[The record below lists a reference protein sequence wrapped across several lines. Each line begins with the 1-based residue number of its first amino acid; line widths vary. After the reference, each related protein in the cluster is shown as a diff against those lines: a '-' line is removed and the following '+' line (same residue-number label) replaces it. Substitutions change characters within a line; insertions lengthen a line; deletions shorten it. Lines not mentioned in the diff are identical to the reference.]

1 MALDRQVLTVSPEET
16 LTPNSDDAGGRRRRF
31 LGPLRR
37 PIIHFQRTLGAGIL
51 VILPIGI
58 TVLVLKFFF
67 DLLDPV
73 LQPLV
78 DLLPGRSVT
87 GTGMV
92 ALIIL
97 VYLLGLF
104 AALVVGRRLI
114 GVGHRVMEVIPLV
127 KGIYGTTRMAIEI
140 LSKSQNGNGNS
151 DSDEDQQYAGVVLI
165 EYPRAGIMSIGL
177 ITSSMLDTNG
187 EEVLSVY
194 IPTTPIPSSGFLV
207 IVPASEVTQTD
218 MSVEDAMRVVISGGI
233 RLDTV
238 FQRAG
243 FQVPGR
249 TRSNQ

>member
-1 MALDRQVLTVSPEET
+1 M
-16 LTPNSDDAGGRRRRF
+16 
-31 LGPLRR
+31 
-37 PIIHFQRTLGAGIL
+37 

-92 ALIIL
+92 ALVVL

-127 KGIYGTTRMAIEI
+127 KGIYGTTRMAIEV
-140 LSKSQNGNGNS
+140 LSKSQNGNISG
-151 DSDEDQQYAGVVLI
+151 DGDEDQQYAGVVLI
-165 EYPRAGIMSIGL
+165 EFPRAGIMSIGL
-177 ITSSMLDTNG
+177 ITSSMLDTDG

-194 IPTTPIPSSGFLV
+194 VPTTPIPSSGFLV
-207 IVPASEVTQTD
+207 IVPASEVTRTD

>member
-1 MALDRQVLTVSPEET
+1 MALDRQALTVSPEET
-16 LTPNSDDAGGRRRRF
+16 LTPNSDDAGGSRRNF

-37 PIIHFQRTLGAGIL
+37 PVVHFQRTIGAGIL

-58 TVLVLKFFF
+58 TALVLKFFF

-73 LQPLV
+73 LAPLV

-87 GTGMV
+87 GTGLV

-114 GVGHRVMEVIPLV
+114 GVGHRLMEVIPLV
-127 KGIYGTTRMAIEI
+127 KGIYGTTRMAIGI
-140 LSKSQNGNGNS
+140 LSKSQNGNGHS

-165 EYPRAGIMSIGL
+165 EYPRVGILSIGL
-177 ITSSMLDTNG
+177 ITSSMLDTDG

-207 IVPASEVTQTD
+207 IVPAAEVTRTD
-218 MSVEDAMRVVISGGI
+218 MSVEDALRVVISGGI
-233 RLDTV
+233 SLDTV
-238 FQRAG
+238 FQRSG

-249 TRSNQ
+249 SRSNQ

>member
-1 MALDRQVLTVSPEET
+1 M
-16 LTPNSDDAGGRRRRF
+16 TPDSHDYRGGSRRVG

-37 PIIHFQRTLGAGIL
+37 PVNHFQRTLGAGIL

-73 LQPLV
+73 LEPLV
-78 DLLPGRSVT
+78 ELLPGDSVT
-87 GTGMV
+87 GTGM
-92 ALIIL
+92 AGLIIL

-114 GVGHRVMEVIPLV
+114 GFGHRVMEVIPVV

-140 LSKSQNGNGNS
+140 LSKGDNGTGEGEVG
-151 DSDEDQQYAGVVLI
+151 DSHQYTGVVLVDF
-165 EYPRAGIMSIGL
+165 PRIGVKSIGL
-177 ITSSMLDTNG
+177 ITSSMLDADG
-187 EEVLSVY
+187 EEILSVY

-207 IVPASEVTQTD
+207 IVPASDVMRTD
-218 MSVEDAMRVVISGGI
+218 IAVEDAMRVVISGGI
-233 RLDTV
+233 RLGSV
-238 FQRAG
+238 FREAG
-243 FQVPGR
+243 FQVPGK

>member
-1 MALDRQVLTVSPEET
+1 M
-16 LTPNSDDAGGRRRRF
+16 
-31 LGPLRR
+31 
-37 PIIHFQRTLGAGIL
+37 HFQRTLGAGVL

-73 LQPLV
+73 LEPLV

-92 ALIIL
+92 ALIVL

-114 GVGHRVMEVIPLV
+114 GLGHRVMEVIPVV

-140 LSKSQNGNGNS
+140 LSHSKNGNS
-151 DSDEDQQYAGVVLI
+151 NGGIDGEEQYAGVVLI
-165 EYPRAGIMSIGL
+165 DFPRPGIKSIGL
-177 ITSSMLDTNG
+177 ITSSMLDTDG
-187 EEVLSVY
+187 EEVLSIYV
-194 IPTTPIPSSGFLV
+194 PTTPIPSSGFLV
-207 IVPASEVTQTD
+207 IVPASDVTRTE

-233 RLDTV
+233 RLDSV
-238 FQRAG
+238 FKDLG

-249 TRSNQ
+249 SSSNQ

>member
-1 MALDRQVLTVSPEET
+1 MTPE
-16 LTPNSDDAGGRRRRF
+16 PHDVDGVGRRNR

-37 PIIHFQRTLGAGIL
+37 PVLHFQRTLGAGVL

-73 LQPLV
+73 LEPLV

-87 GTGMV
+87 GTGLV
-92 ALIIL
+92 ALIVLI
-97 VYLLGLF
+97 YLLGLF
-104 AALVVGRRLI
+104 GALVVGRRLI
-114 GVGHRVMEVIPLV
+114 GVGHRVMEVIPVV
-127 KGIYGTTRMAIEI
+127 KGIYGTTRMAIAI
-140 LSKSQNGNGNS
+140 LSKNQNGNSNG
-151 DSDEDQQYAGVVLI
+151 DLDDGQQYAGVVLI

-207 IVPASEVTQTD
+207 IVSASEVTRTE

-238 FQRAG
+238 FKRSG

>member
-1 MALDRQVLTVSPEET
+1 MTPE
-16 LTPNSDDAGGRRRRF
+16 PDDVDSVVRRNR

-37 PIIHFQRTLGAGIL
+37 PVLHFQRTLGAGVL

-73 LQPLV
+73 LEPLV

-87 GTGMV
+87 GTGLV
-92 ALIIL
+92 ALIVLI
-97 VYLLGLF
+97 YLLGLF
-104 AALVVGRRLI
+104 GALVVGRRLI
-114 GVGHRVMEVIPLV
+114 GVGHRVMEVIPVV
-127 KGIYGTTRMAIEI
+127 KGIYGTTRMAIAI
-140 LSKSQNGNGNS
+140 LSKNQNGNSNG
-151 DSDEDQQYAGVVLI
+151 DLDDGQQYAGVVLI

-207 IVPASEVTQTD
+207 IVSASEVTRTE

-238 FQRAG
+238 FKRSG

>member
-1 MALDRQVLTVSPEET
+1 MTPE
-16 LTPNSDDAGGRRRRF
+16 PHDVGSVVRRNR

-37 PIIHFQRTLGAGIL
+37 PVLHFQRTLGAGVL

-73 LQPLV
+73 LEPLV

-87 GTGMV
+87 GTGLV
-92 ALIIL
+92 ALIVL

-140 LSKSQNGNGNS
+140 LSKNQNGNGDLDNG
-151 DSDEDQQYAGVVLI
+151 QQYSGVVLI
-165 EYPRAGIMSIGL
+165 EYPRVGIMSIGL

-207 IVPASEVTQTD
+207 IVSASEVTRTD

-233 RLDTV
+233 RLDEV
-238 FQRAG
+238 FKRYG

>member
-1 MALDRQVLTVSPEET
+1 MTPE
-16 LTPNSDDAGGRRRRF
+16 PHDVDSVVHRNR

-37 PIIHFQRTLGAGIL
+37 PVLHFQRTLGAGVL

-73 LQPLV
+73 LEPLV

-87 GTGMV
+87 GTGLV
-92 ALIIL
+92 ALIVL

-114 GVGHRVMEVIPLV
+114 GVGHRVMEVIPVV
-127 KGIYGTTRMAIEI
+127 KGIYGTTRMAIKI
-140 LSKSQNGNGNS
+140 LSNNQNGNSNG
-151 DSDEDQQYAGVVLI
+151 DLDDGQQYAGVVLI

-187 EEVLSVY
+187 EGVLAVY

-207 IVPASEVTQTD
+207 IVSASEVTRTE
-218 MSVEDAMRVVISGGI
+218 MSVEDAMRVVISGGV

-238 FQRAG
+238 FKRSG

>member
-1 MALDRQVLTVSPEET
+1 MPPEPQET
-16 LTPNSDDAGGRRRRF
+16 GRRARRNF

-37 PIIHFQRTLGAGIL
+37 PIRHFQRTLGAGIL

-73 LQPLV
+73 LEPAV
-78 DLLPGRSVT
+78 DLLPGPSIT
-87 GTGMV
+87 GAGLI
-92 ALIIL
+92 ALVVV

-104 AALVVGRRLI
+104 AAQVVGRRLI
-114 GVGHRVMEVIPLV
+114 DVGHRVMEVIPVV

-140 LSKSQNGNGNS
+140 LSQSSNGSLNG
-151 DSDEDQQYAGVVLI
+151 DADEQQYTGVVLI
-165 EYPRAGIMSIGL
+165 DFPRPGILSIGL
-177 ITSSMLDTNG
+177 VTSSMLDADG
-187 EEVLSVY
+187 EEVLSIY

-207 IVPASEVTQTD
+207 IVPASEVTRTD

-238 FQRAG
+238 FERLG
-243 FQVPGR
+243 FQVPGK

>member
-1 MALDRQVLTVSPEET
+1 MTSESQDTGSGA
-16 LTPNSDDAGGRRRRF
+16 RRNF

-37 PIIHFQRTLGAGIL
+37 PVVHFQRTLGAGVL

-73 LQPLV
+73 LQPAV
-78 DLLPGRSVT
+78 DLLPGPTIT
-87 GTGMV
+87 GAGLI
-92 ALIIL
+92 ALIVL

-104 AALVVGRRLI
+104 AAQVVGRRLI
-114 GVGHRVMEVIPLV
+114 GIGHRVMEVIPVV

-140 LSKSQNGNGNS
+140 LSHSHNGSPNGPSGVDNGNG
-151 DSDEDQQYAGVVLI
+151 DIDGQQYAGVVLI
-165 EYPRAGIMSIGL
+165 EYPRPGIRSIGL
-177 ITSSMLDTNG
+177 ITSSMLDSDG

-207 IVPASEVTQTD
+207 IVPASDVVRTD

-233 RLDTV
+233 RLDAV
-238 FQRAG
+238 FRRSG
-243 FQVPGR
+243 FQVPGK

>member
-1 MALDRQVLTVSPEET
+1 MALDRQALTVSPEET
-16 LTPNSDDAGGRRRRF
+16 LTPNSDDAGGSRRNF

-37 PIIHFQRTLGAGIL
+37 PVVHFQRTIGAGIL

-58 TVLVLKFFF
+58 TALVLKFFF

-73 LQPLV
+73 LAPLV

-87 GTGMV
+87 GTGLV

-114 GVGHRVMEVIPLV
+114 GVGHRLMEVIPLV
-127 KGIYGTTRMAIEI
+127 KGIYGTTRMAIGI
-140 LSKSQNGNGNS
+140 LSKSQNGNGHS

-165 EYPRAGIMSIGL
+165 EYPRVGILSIGL
-177 ITSSMLDTNG
+177 ITSSMLDTDG

-207 IVPASEVTQTD
+207 IVPAAEVTRTD
-218 MSVEDAMRVVISGGI
+218 MSVEDALRVVISGGI
-233 RLDTV
+233 SLDTV
-238 FQRAG
+238 FQRSG

>member
-1 MALDRQVLTVSPEET
+1 MTPE
-16 LTPNSDDAGGRRRRF
+16 PHDVDSVVHRNR

-37 PIIHFQRTLGAGIL
+37 PVLHFQRTLGAGVL

-73 LQPLV
+73 LEPLV

-87 GTGMV
+87 GTGLV
-92 ALIIL
+92 ALIVL

-114 GVGHRVMEVIPLV
+114 GVGHRVMEVIPVV

-140 LSKSQNGNGNS
+140 LSKNQNDNSNG
-151 DSDEDQQYAGVVLI
+151 DPDDGQQYAGVVLI

-207 IVPASEVTQTD
+207 IISASEVTRTD

-238 FQRAG
+238 FKRSG

>member
-1 MALDRQVLTVSPEET
+1 MTPE
-16 LTPNSDDAGGRRRRF
+16 PHDVDSVVRRNR

-37 PIIHFQRTLGAGIL
+37 PVLHFQRTLGAGVL

-73 LQPLV
+73 LEPLV

-87 GTGMV
+87 GTGLV
-92 ALIIL
+92 ALIVLI
-97 VYLLGLF
+97 YLLGLF
-104 AALVVGRRLI
+104 GALVVGRRLI
-114 GVGHRVMEVIPLV
+114 GVGHRMMEVIPVV

-140 LSKSQNGNGNS
+140 LSKNQNGNSNG
-151 DSDEDQQYAGVVLI
+151 DLDDGQQYAGVVLI

-187 EEVLSVY
+187 EGVLAVY

-207 IVPASEVTQTD
+207 IVSASEVTRTE
-218 MSVEDAMRVVISGGI
+218 MSVEDAMRVVISGGV

-238 FQRAG
+238 FKRSG

>member
-1 MALDRQVLTVSPEET
+1 MPPESRDT
-16 LTPNSDDAGGRRRRF
+16 ATGHRRNF

-37 PIIHFQRTLGAGIL
+37 PMLHFQRTLGAGIL

-73 LQPLV
+73 LQPAV
-78 DLLPGRSVT
+78 DLLPGPEIT
-87 GTGMV
+87 GAGLI
-92 ALIIL
+92 ALIVL

-104 AALVVGRRLI
+104 AAQVLGRRLI
-114 GVGHRVMEVIPLV
+114 DFGHRIMEVIPVV

-140 LSKSQNGNGNS
+140 LSSSNGSS
-151 DSDEDQQYAGVVLI
+151 DGEGSLGGDQYTGVVLI
-165 EYPRAGIMSIGL
+165 DFPRPGIRSIGL
-177 ITSSMLDTNG
+177 VTSSMLDSEG
-187 EEVLSVY
+187 EELLSVY

-207 IVPASEVTQTD
+207 IVPAADVTRTD
-218 MSVEDAMRVVISGGI
+218 MSVEDAMRVVMSGGI
-233 RLDTV
+233 RLDAV
-238 FQRAG
+238 FQRYG

>member
-1 MALDRQVLTVSPEET
+1 MPPE
-16 LTPNSDDAGGRRRRF
+16 PKGAGSGARRNF

-37 PIIHFQRTLGAGIL
+37 PLLHFQRTLGAGIL
-51 VILPIGI
+51 VIMPIGI

-73 LQPLV
+73 LEPAV
-78 DLLPGRSVT
+78 DLLPGPTIT
-87 GTGMV
+87 GAGLI
-92 ALIIL
+92 ALVLL

-104 AALVVGRRLI
+104 AAQVVGRRLI
-114 GVGHRVMEVIPLV
+114 GFGHRIMEVIPVV

-140 LSKSQNGNGNS
+140 LSHSNNGNS
-151 DSDEDQQYAGVVLI
+151 DGDTEDQQYSGVVLI
-165 EYPRAGIMSIGL
+165 DYPRPGIKSIGL
-177 ITSSMLDTNG
+177 VTSSMLDSEG
-187 EEVLSVY
+187 EELLSVY

-207 IVPASEVTQTD
+207 IVPASEVTRTD
-218 MSVEDAMRVVISGGI
+218 ISVEDAMRVVISGGI

>member
-1 MALDRQVLTVSPEET
+1 MTPE
-16 LTPNSDDAGGRRRRF
+16 PHDVDSVVHRNR

-37 PIIHFQRTLGAGIL
+37 PVLHFQRTLGAGVL

-73 LQPLV
+73 LEPLV
-78 DLLPGRSVT
+78 GLLPGRSVT
-87 GTGMV
+87 GTGLV
-92 ALIIL
+92 ALIVL

-114 GVGHRVMEVIPLV
+114 GVGHRVMEVIPVV

-140 LSKSQNGNGNS
+140 LSKNQNGNSNG
-151 DSDEDQQYAGVVLI
+151 DLDDGQQYAGVVLI

-187 EEVLSVY
+187 EGVLAVY

-207 IVPASEVTQTD
+207 IVSASEVTRTE
-218 MSVEDAMRVVISGGI
+218 MSVEDAMRVVISGGV

-238 FQRAG
+238 FKRSG